1 MTKDRC
7 CGCNGPM
14 AVCKGCRCAK
24 SKQPCTSCYPCYL
37 SKNKCSNV
45 IHWPNVSN
53 NTPLA
58 ASLNNSSVAT
68 IPQVDDSISANVRPN
83 ISCDDSTIIDDFI
96 NFAKIPVLNR
106 VPKGA
111 RNQAAAALSAAILSA
126 CDSTSPTDWQ
136 KLFRFSPICLRKPK
150 RGGKRQ
156 PSLTSS
162 VLKNINSYL
171 NDPLVPLETS
181 DREPRHTA
189 EGEDARA
196 KLAGKKIASGDIK
209 GAIRVQSSNDT
220 ILPFDDNTLSVI
232 KNKHPSRHSDSNM
245 PEFPSAENVA
255 NACLLYTSPS
265 PRDGL
270 LSRMPSSA

>member
-1 MTKDRC
+1 M
-7 CGCNGPM
+7 
-14 AVCKGCRCAK
+14 
-24 SKQPCTSCYPCYL
+24 
-37 SKNKCSNV
+37 
-45 IHWPNVSN
+45 
-53 NTPLA
+53 
-58 ASLNNSSVAT
+58 AT
-68 IPQVDDSISANVRPN
+68 IPQIDDSISANVRPN

-209 GAIRVQSSNDT
+209 GAIRVLSSNDT

-232 KNKHPSRHSDSNM
+232 KNKHPSRHSDSKM

-255 NACLLYTSPS
+255 NALQLTEEQVRKAILSFPGGSAGGGDLLLPQHLKDLISK
-265 PRDGL
+265 
-270 LSRMPSSA
+270 SSGNGGTPQLYNSTLQ